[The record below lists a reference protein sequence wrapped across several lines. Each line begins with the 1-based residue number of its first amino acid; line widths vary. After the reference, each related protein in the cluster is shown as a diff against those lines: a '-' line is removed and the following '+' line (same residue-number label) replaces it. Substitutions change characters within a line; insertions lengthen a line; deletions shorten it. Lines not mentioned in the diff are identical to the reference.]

1 MRLKLYD
8 AFTMSWISGMIL
20 ITRQQPANENLQP
33 RFLGRSSRE
42 GFATFAWTTGRTAW
56 GFPIQEYKKPQR
68 LLIAKKKCVAKH
80 VYDFVFDKNLWLVL
94 RQSSNFHLPCCHQSV
109 RNKSRLHL
117 KSHQPS
123 EGSTHKTQTTI
134 FQHTLQRAYPWD
146 RQSGERHLYDCSC
159 SLNFIH
165 KYELATTIIAS
176 WSTCSTTIQQNCL
189 HISAD
194 SELDSSYWLDPM
206 LDWHGMHTSSIA
218 LIRSHRPKTSV
229 KLSPY
234 TSLSHRANVPSPRLQ
249 RGSVP
254 RGKSIDP
261 TQLTWRHN
269 SAASRG
275 CKRNSW
281 GSLGQSAKVQ
291 VDFHGFS
298 LEVSLGST
306 SKYQHLS
313 SQGEKKGF
321 HLRNE
326 TTSLPGDRPT
336 KIKLSQRSHLFWRT

>member
-1 MRLKLYD
+1 MLSQFHEFQVWFSSPDNNLPMKTCSHGFLVDHPERGSPHSHGLLAGQLGASPFRNTRSLKD
-8 AFTMSWISGMIL
+8 F
-20 ITRQQPANENLQP
+20 
-33 RFLGRSSRE
+33 SS
-42 GFATFAWTTGRTAW
+42 
-56 GFPIQEYKKPQR
+56 Q
-68 LLIAKKKCVAKH
+68 KKKCVAKH